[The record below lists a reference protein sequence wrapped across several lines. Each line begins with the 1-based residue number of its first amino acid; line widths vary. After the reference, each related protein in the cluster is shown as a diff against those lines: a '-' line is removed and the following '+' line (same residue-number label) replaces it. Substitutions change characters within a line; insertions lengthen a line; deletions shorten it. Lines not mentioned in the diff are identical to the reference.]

1 MSAMPKPEPPQRRK
15 SMYEDVMEQLVNLTE
30 ERIAANLLKI
40 ERTIGLYERVYGRSS
55 EEMRRKLAAGEIEE
69 TYEICCWSQEVSLL
83 EDVLKDR
90 R

>member
-1 MSAMPKPEPPQRRK
+1 MTAMPKPEPEQGRK
-15 SMYEDVMEQLVNLTE
+15 SMYEIVQEQLANLNE
-30 ERIAANLLKI
+30 ERIAANILKI
-40 ERTIGLYERVYGRSS
+40 KRTIGLYERVYGMSS

-90 R
+90 Q

>member
-1 MSAMPKPEPPQRRK
+1 
-15 SMYEDVMEQLVNLTE
+15 MYEDVMEQLVNLTE

-40 ERTIGLYERVYGRSS
+40 ERTIGLYERVYGMSS